1 MIGTAYILLGS
12 NLGDREGILRRAIEM
27 IECRCCRVVAS
38 SHLYES
44 EPWGFE
50 SDDVFLNQ
58 VVCVKTTLSPHDL
71 LNELLSIEIT
81 LGRDREHHYETY
93 VSRPID
99 LDILYY
105 DDLIIVALYI
115 LMNFEDKC
123 KKWQERMMYVMVDE
137 FQDVSRLNYDLAEI
151 LCDYHKNLFIVG
163 DPDQTI
169 YSWRGADY
177 TNILHFERDFPG
189 AKVIKLEQNYLS
201 RLQLVWVVLGLLQ
214 TLLHHFI
221 KINLQEHL

>member
-50 SDDVFLNQ
+50 NDDVFLNQ

-105 DDLIIVALYI
+105 DDLII
-115 LMNFEDKC
+115 EDFDL
-123 KKWQERMMYVMVDE
+123 VLPHP
-137 FQDVSRLNYDLAEI
+137 RLHLRRFTLEP
-151 LCDYHKNLFIVG
+151 LCDIAPKLIH
-163 DPDQTI
+163 P
-169 YSWRGADY
+169 
-177 TNILHFERDFPG
+177 ILR
-189 AKVIKLEQNYLS
+189 LSNEQ
-201 RLQLVWVVLGLLQ
+201 LLQ
-214 TLLHHFI
+214 HCEDSSVVNRYI
-221 KINLQEHL
+221 

>member
-27 IECRCCRVVAS
+27 IECRCCRVMAS

-105 DDLIIVALYI
+105 DDLII
-115 LMNFEDKC
+115 EDFDL
-123 KKWQERMMYVMVDE
+123 VLPHP
-137 FQDVSRLNYDLAEI
+137 RLHLRRFTLEP
-151 LCDYHKNLFIVG
+151 LCDIA
-163 DPDQTI
+163 P
-169 YSWRGADY
+169 
-177 TNILHFERDFPG
+177 
-189 AKVIKLEQNYLS
+189 KLIHPI
-201 RLQLVWVVLGLLQ
+201 LGLSNEQLLQ
-214 TLLHHFI
+214 HCEDSSVVNRYI
-221 KINLQEHL
+221 